1 MGLSKQIEIGGIPL
15 SYHRVASVN
24 IITNQCNLIEVQ
36 SYVSH
41 EKRLEEIEALENRRG
56 MDVFIHANTYSA
68 PYDQEMTV
76 DSAYEYIKALDD
88 FSGATDVLEV

>member
-1 MGLSKQIEIGGIPL
+1 MGLQLAKEIGGIPL
-15 SYHRVASVN
+15 NYHRVASVN
-24 IITNQCNLIEVQ
+24 IITNQVNLIEVQ
-36 SYVSH
+36 SYVSKAKRDE
-41 EKRLEEIEALENRRG
+41 EKQALENRRG

-68 PYDQEMTV
+68 PYDQTMTV